1 MLIFLSCIVQFTS
14 IFNIYIT
21 GTIIDNLI
29 EKNRDILIYLITS
42 IFFLEL
48 MNIVFSNISQIAN
61 TVISTDIVFEINNK
75 VLQHVKKLP
84 FSYFENLDTIYLNNQ
99 INSDVNTIV
108 DFIIST
114 IINFIVQ
121 IIILFSVSI
130 IMIKINIFAFI
141 LSILTLPIYI
151 ILLYFFE
158 NKMYDNIKIF
168 KTEQN
173 KFMSKLN
180 RQIKDIFFVK
190 VNSIFDKLDN
200 ELKLGYLPLR
210 KSIVDYAKINSIFS
224 SVASITDSIFF
235 ILLVIYGSYSIL
247 RGNMSVGEFI
257 MIKSYHST
265 IMISAG
271 FFLGTIKSIPEVKVS
286 IDRLS
291 LIDSK
296 KIENNGD
303 ILINNIKSIKLEN
316 LCYKNILQ
324 NINFT
329 FEKGNL
335 YLIKGNNGS
344 GKTTLIK
351 NITGCLINDYQGTI
365 KINDFDIKE
374 INMYEL
380 RKEKISFVEQQPI
393 HIYDNF
399 YDNINLKKI
408 HNESTINSIFKD
420 FNLDIKNI
428 HKKIEIINDDITL
441 SGGEGKKLA
450 IIRALIE
457 DGDIIFMDEPNAYLD
472 KETQQILFDK
482 IKLIKKNKI
491 IVIVTHDN
499 YYDSISSKIIHV

>member
-29 EKNRDILIYLITS
+29 EKNRDILIYLIIS

-48 MNIVFSNISQIAN
+48 INIVFSNISQIAN
-61 TVISTDIVFEINNK
+61 TVISTDIVFEINNR

-108 DFIIST
+108 DFLIST
-114 IINFIVQ
+114 SINFIVQ
-121 IIILFSVSI
+121 IIMLFSVSI
-130 IMIKINIFAFI
+130 IMIRINIFAFI

-151 ILLYFFE
+151 ILLYIFE

-200 ELKLGYLPLR
+200 ELKLGYVPLR
-210 KSIVDYAKINSIFS
+210 KSIVNYAKINSIFS

-235 ILLVIYGSYSIL
+235 VLLVIYGSYSIL
-247 RGNMSVGEFI
+247 RGSMSVGEFI

-265 IMISAG
+265 IMISSG

-303 ILINNIKSIKLEN
+303 ILIDMTNVVQVSLMR
-316 LCYKNILQ
+316 
-324 NINFT
+324 
-329 FEKGNL
+329 L
-335 YLIKGNNGS
+335 YQK
-344 GKTTLIK
+344 
-351 NITGCLINDYQGTI
+351 
-365 KINDFDIKE
+365 
-374 INMYEL
+374 
-380 RKEKISFVEQQPI
+380 
-393 HIYDNF
+393 
-399 YDNINLKKI
+399 
-408 HNESTINSIFKD
+408 IFKNKSAFID
-420 FNLDIKNI
+420 TYNK
-428 HKKIEIINDDITL
+428 
-441 SGGEGKKLA
+441 
-450 IIRALIE
+450 RLIY
-457 DGDIIFMDEPNAYLD
+457 F
-472 KETQQILFDK
+472 
-482 IKLIKKNKI
+482 
-491 IVIVTHDN
+491 
-499 YYDSISSKIIHV
+499 